1 MMVHI
6 NFPKRI
12 EQIQKE
18 LREKKIDVLV
28 GTRLK
33 TITHWSGGFVPWR
46 SALIIPAEGQLT
58 LITPLLDSG
67 RLADESWL
75 DSVVGYGALP
85 GIDFFDMI
93 KAFIDPIA
101 KDGGTVGIED
111 GTTNY
116 LPEGYITH
124 HEYETLKGM
133 YPNAEFVNAAEITDR
148 LCLVKEPQEIKL
160 MRQATAIVD
169 LAHEEVRKS
178 LRVGMSEKQI
188 AGIAEKVMR
197 DAGSEFAWT
206 FTGGQEIAAGERT
219 WWPLG
224 GCTPAT
230 DRLIQL
236 GEPLMVDLH
245 GMYGLFLG
253 DVAHNYIMGKPTK
266 EQQETIT
273 AFTETAY
280 KAFDEMQPGKSLKQ
294 VTLNV
299 QEFVNKNG
307 WAEWVLPGFGHGIG
321 HLGNEWYPC
330 VAENPSPG
338 NNDPD
343 YILEPGYMQMMAI
356 VCNRPGAAGFRLERP
371 LLITETGNE
380 VLSKLPVQPGIIPCD
395 EAHTFRD
402 R

>member
-18 LREKKIDVLV
+18 LKEKKIDVLV

-46 SALIIPAEGQLT
+46 SALIIPAEGELT
-58 LITPLLDSG
+58 LLTPLLDSG

-75 DSVVGYGALP
+75 DNVVGYGALP

-93 KAFIDPIA
+93 KMHIDHIA

-124 HEYETLKGM
+124 HEYETLKAM

-169 LAHEEVRKS
+169 LAHEEVRKQI
-178 LRVGMSEKQI
+178 RVGMSEKQI
-188 AGIAEKVMR
+188 AGIAEKAMR

-219 WWPLG
+219 WWAMG

-230 DRLIQL
+230 DRLVQL
-236 GEPLMVDLH
+236 GEPVMVDLH

-253 DVAHNYIMGKPTK
+253 DVAHNHIMGKPTK
-266 EQQETIT
+266 EQQEVIT
-273 AFTETAY
+273 AFTETCY
-280 KAFDEMQPGKSLKQ
+280 KAIDEMQPGKSLKE
-294 VTLNV
+294 VTMNV
-299 QEFVNKNG
+299 HEFVAKNG
-307 WAEWVLPGFGHGIG
+307 WSEWVLPGYGHGIG

-330 VAENPSPG
+330 VAENVSPG
-338 NNDPD
+338 NNEPD
-343 YILEPGYMQMMAI
+343 YILEPGYMQMMAV
-356 VCNRPGAAGFRLERP
+356 VCNRQGVAGFRLERP
-371 LLITETGNE
+371 LVITETGNE
-380 VLSKLPVQPGIIPCD
+380 VLSKLPIQPGIIPCD
-395 EAHTFRD
+395 DAHTYRD